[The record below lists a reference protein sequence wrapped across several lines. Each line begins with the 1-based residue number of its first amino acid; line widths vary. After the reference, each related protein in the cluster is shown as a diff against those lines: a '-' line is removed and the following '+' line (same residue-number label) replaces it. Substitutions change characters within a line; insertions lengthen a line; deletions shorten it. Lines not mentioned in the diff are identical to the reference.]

1 MKTTSPFR
9 ILKITGT
16 GVSFILK
23 MFQKQPQLLGVPLII
38 RFLLKKPLNQRLLT
52 KSKIN
57 CPTPLVHTSERMGFF
72 LKMRGEIILELL
84 AKK

>member
-1 MKTTSPFR
+1 
-9 ILKITGT
+9 
-16 GVSFILK
+16 
-23 MFQKQPQLLGVPLII
+23 
-38 RFLLKKPLNQRLLT
+38 LT